1 MASKQ
6 TIVVADK
13 IVVMDQGLIVGASNH
28 QELVNLN
35 GYYKTNS
42 VFSCKLTTSQSR
54 FKKVFNNS
62 YKKHP

>member
-42 VFSCKLTTSQSR
+42 VFSCKLKQANLDL
-54 FKKVFNNS
+54 KKF
-62 YKKHP
+62 